1 MLLKEDAEAEQRQL
15 IGPNYE
21 FTWLQ
26 LPKTVKNRHKGS
38 KVMPICETS

>member
-1 MLLKEDAEAEQRQL
+1 MRLKEDAEAEQRQL

-26 LPKTVKNRHKGS
+26 LPKTVKKSTQRFKSDANL
-38 KVMPICETS
+38 